1 MLAGGTPLNR
11 ANNTYPLYLHSD
23 MAHNLR
29 HPESSAKKCCDCHVV
44 QGVGPISLH
53 VKTSV
58 YIPSA
63 LIGWNYVCTDIY
75 ILYLVYN
82 YLCTH
87 VAVKLACFDMQGDT

>member
-1 MLAGGTPLNR
+1 VVIR
-11 ANNTYPLYLHSD
+11 AKIGRKGCWYWLVPI
-23 MAHNLR
+23 
-29 HPESSAKKCCDCHVV
+29 
-44 QGVGPISLH
+44 ISLH

-58 YIPSA
+58 HIPSA

-87 VAVKLACFDMQGDT
+87 VAVKLACFDMQGDSTEMTR

>member
-1 MLAGGTPLNR
+1 MPVGLRFLSRYRKTAFNIT
-11 ANNTYPLYLHSD
+11 
-23 MAHNLR
+23 MAI
-29 HPESSAKKCCDCHVV
+29 EAKWN
-44 QGVGPISLH
+44 ISLH

-87 VAVKLACFDMQGDT
+87 IAVKLACFDMQGDRPLKAGRTKYLSSGT